1 MIILVQL
8 DSEQFQKNF
17 GELQKEM
24 TREWIRT
31 LSTSKL
37 ILVFLPM
44 KSQVTAVIV
53 YNCCYSAYHS
63 GWCSEKSVI

>member
-44 KSQVTAVIV
+44 KS
-53 YNCCYSAYHS
+53 
-63 GWCSEKSVI
+63 